1 METTGKSKYDV
12 PSRSSSGGGSLSLMV
27 IQGTCTLPQA
37 LQFGVLTQV
46 TSTPAFVTQCPLR
59 TVVIAGAPSTSRSDS
74 CQPEDTGQPERAVA
88 DSFLDGK

>member
-1 METTGKSKYDV
+1 
-12 PSRSSSGGGSLSLMV
+12 MV